1 MTIRSGNI
9 NNIIDLNEYK
19 SNKKAKN
26 TLTIE
31 NTSSIR
37 EEWINELLDKNE
49 AMVYKVR
56 TQGELNLIKCLFE
69 YIPTLIK

>member
-1 MTIRSGNI
+1 MS
-9 NNIIDLNEYK
+9 NIIDLNEFK
-19 SNKKAKN
+19 NKKQSKN

-31 NTSSIR
+31 NTNSIR
-37 EEWINELLDKNE
+37 EEWISELLDKNE

>member
-1 MTIRSGNI
+1 MS
-9 NNIIDLNEYK
+9 NIIDLNEFK
-19 SNKKAKN
+19 NKKQSKN

-31 NTSSIR
+31 NTNSIR
-37 EEWINELLDKNE
+37 EEWISELLDKNE

-69 YIPTLIK
+69 YITTLIK

>member
-1 MTIRSGNI
+1 MSSS
-9 NNIIDLNEYK
+9 IIDLNEFK
-19 SNKKAKN
+19 NKKQSKN

-31 NTSSIR
+31 NTNSIR

-69 YIPTLIK
+69 YISTLIE

>member
-1 MTIRSGNI
+1 M

-49 AMVYKVR
+49 AMVYKVK
-56 TQGELNLIKCLFE
+56 TQGELDLIKCLFE